1 MSYPEIGLHIIVNK
15 WTTKQRRRSVMITV
29 NGLSYRR
36 LGTKYGI
43 GHTTIYGM
51 LKRKAKRAAKAKEIQ
66 QTKKVVAEE
75 PLPDDLETLKRAL
88 REARLTIELQDMMID
103 IAGKELGVDL
113 RKKHGTRQSK

>member
-1 MSYPEIGLHIIVNK
+1 MDNKTEAQISYDHA
-15 WTTKQRRRSVMITV
+15 V
-29 NGLSYRR
+29 NGLSYRN

-51 LKRKAKRAAKAKEIQ
+51 LKRKAKRLVKAKEIR
-66 QTKKVVAEE
+66 QTKQVVAEE
-75 PLPDDLETLKRAL
+75 PLPDDLKTLKQAL
-88 REARLTIELQDMMID
+88 REARLTIELQDMMLD

>member
-1 MSYPEIGLHIIVNK
+1 MDNKTEAQVSYDHA
-15 WTTKQRRRSVMITV
+15 V
-29 NGLSYRR
+29 NGLSYRS
-36 LGTKYGI
+36 LGAKYGI

-51 LKRKAKRAAKAKEIQ
+51 LKRKAKRVAKAKEIQ

>member
-1 MSYPEIGLHIIVNK
+1 MDNK
-15 WTTKQRRRSVMITV
+15 TEAQIRYDHAV
-29 NGLSYRR
+29 NGLSYRS

-51 LKRKAKRAAKAKEIQ
+51 VKRKAKRLVKATEIQ
-66 QTKKVVAEE
+66 QTEQVAAEE
-75 PLPDDLETLKRAL
+75 PLPDDLKTLKQAL
-88 REARLTIELQDMMID
+88 REARLVIELQDIMIN

>member
-1 MSYPEIGLHIIVNK
+1 MDSKTEAQIGYDHA
-15 WTTKQRRRSVMITV
+15 V
-29 NGLSYRR
+29 NGLSYRN

-51 LKRKAKRAAKAKEIQ
+51 LKRKAKRPVKATEIQ
-66 QTKKVVAEE
+66 QIEQVAAEE
-75 PLPDDLETLKRAL
+75 PLPDDLKTLKQAL
-88 REARLTIELQDMMID
+88 REARLIIELQDMMID